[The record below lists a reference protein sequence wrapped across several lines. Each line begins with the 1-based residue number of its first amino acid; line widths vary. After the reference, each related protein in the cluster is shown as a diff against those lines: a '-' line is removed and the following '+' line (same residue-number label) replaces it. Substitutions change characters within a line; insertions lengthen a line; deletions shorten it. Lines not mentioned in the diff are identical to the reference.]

1 MGALLSQ
8 GVLMSDKDYLEPQDI
23 DFTQICSQFGTP
35 TYIYGT
41 ARISS
46 NYKSMRAAFDN
57 IQHRIMYSASALANL
72 SILRYL
78 NTLNSG
84 LHAVSLGQVHMAL
97 YAGFKPDEII
107 YTPSSVNIGR
117 IATAVEWGVHFTID
131 SNSLLNKFGQKFGSS
146 KSCIIRLNP
155 NIVTSEEAVDS
166 PDKTMI
172 SKFGISHDRLDEM
185 LEIIDKYGIEV
196 RGLHFHCG
204 SAINNDA
211 YFHKAILKLFTLATR
226 LPQVDLIDLGGGFA
240 QLADINSDEM
250 PIARH
255 GEILADAVKSFKA
268 KTSREI
274 NIWLEP
280 GQLLVGNAG
289 YFLTRVEDIKIV
301 GDTTLIGVDTGFN
314 HFLIPKLDGH
324 FHEIINISN
333 STAEKATY
341 TVAGNTSREDFL
353 GIDLEISEVRSGDIL
368 CIMNA
373 GAYGFSMA
381 SNFDSRCRPAEVLF
395 HKGRA
400 YLIRTREIFDD
411 LLRNQPASNLF

>member
-1 MGALLSQ
+1 
-8 GVLMSDKDYLEPQDI
+8 MSDKDYLEPQNI

-35 TYIYGT
+35 TYVYGT
-41 ARISS
+41 ARISR
-46 NYKSMRAAFDN
+46 NYKSFQSAFDN
-57 IQHRIMYSASALANL
+57 LQHRIMYSASALANI

-84 LHAVSLGQVHMAL
+84 LHAASLGQVHMAL

-117 IATAVEWGVHFTID
+117 IATAAEWGVHFTID
-131 SNSLLNKFGQKFGSS
+131 SNSLLTKFGEKFGSS

-155 NIVTSEEAVDS
+155 NIMASEEAADS
-166 PDKTMI
+166 HEKHSI
-172 SKFGISHDRLDEM
+172 SKFGISYNRLDEM

-204 SAINNDA
+204 PAINNDA
-211 YFHKAILKLFTLATR
+211 YFHKAILELFTLAAR

-240 QLADINSDEM
+240 QLHEANSDVM
-250 PIARH
+250 PITRH
-255 GEILADAVKSFKA
+255 GEILTDAVKSFKA

-274 NIWLEP
+274 NIWFEP
-280 GQLLVGNAG
+280 GQIIVGDSG
-289 YFLTRVEDIKIV
+289 FFLTRVEDIKIV

-314 HFLIPKLDGH
+314 HFRIPKLDGH
-324 FHEIINISN
+324 YHEIINISN
-333 STAEKATY
+333 SAGDKATY
-341 TVAGNTSREDFL
+341 TVAGNTSREDFI

-373 GAYGFSMA
+373 GAYGFSMS
-381 SNFDSRCRPAEVLF
+381 SNFDSRGRPAEVLF
-395 HKGRA
+395 HKGRT